1 MTTAL
6 WPLQEAVYAKLTG
19 STPFMA
25 LVKGKGLFD
34 EVPEKAAH
42 PYVTFGSAT
51 EVVDDAHNQRG
62 LTVNLVLHI
71 WSKYPGVKEAAA
83 ILAALDTV
91 LDRQPL
97 VVAGFRDVSVAH
109 QQHQHV
115 RDPDPDIRHINVTYR
130 VWLTKE

>member
-1 MTTAL
+1 MTTSL
-6 WPLQEAVYAKLTG
+6 WPLQEAVYARLTAD
-19 STPFMA
+19 TAFMG
-25 LVKGKGLFD
+25 LVTGLFD

-42 PYVTFGSAT
+42 PYVSFGSGT

-62 LTVNLVLHI
+62 LAVNLVLHI
-71 WSKYPGVKEAAA
+71 WSKYRGVKEAAA

-97 VVAGFRDVSVAH
+97 LVAGFRDVSIAH

-115 RDPDPDIRHINVTYR
+115 RDPDPDIRHINVAYR